1 MTAVE
6 LVHTA
11 LDLGVNL
18 VDTAEAY
25 ARGVSETIV
34 GRALEG
40 RRADAFLA
48 TKVTPTLPTADRV
61 EEHGRLSAMRLGV
74 DSIDLYQVHWP
85 NPAVPVS
92 ATMEGMRRL
101 QTAGLVRHVGVS
113 NFSAK
118 RWARAEAALG
128 SPVLSNQVQYS
139 LLHRRPD
146 QHNVPYAQAN
156 DRLIIAYSPLA
167 QGVLG
172 GRYDADHLPPGPA
185 RRNNPLCLPENL
197 ARATPLIQTLRRI
210 ASSHDA
216 TPAQVA
222 LAWLIA
228 KPNVVAIP
236 GASSV
241 EQLRHNVAAADLDLD
256 RRRARGAD
264 RSERRVPTARHP
276 PDRRRVRSQPAR
288 GLTIVR
294 PTAGQQPR
302 VAQEQE
308 AFVVDE
314 AVLEQPLGGG
324 RVGAVHDAARIAGD
338 HSWRDREEELVD
350 EPERRQR
357 PRERRTPLGDDHLP
371 GQRGH
376 HGGQVHHALA
386 DAEVRHTRGRGVG
399 VLRQHEG
406 RPTGIEE
413 PHVGRGL
420 GPGRDH
426 VDLQMRLRRWSVLF
440 RVDGADADEH
450 GISVVAQRAEH
461 RMVDAVAEPARQS
474 RHLARA
480 IRGSDHVQADE
491 RPVGRSVVGQCDM
504 AGHQLVGR
512 RAVLGVEDAHERT
525 LAGVRR

>member
-1 MTAVE
+1 MKHVEVAGVRVSAIGLGCWQFGSRDWGYGKTYGDVTAVE

-85 NPAVPVS
+85 NPVVPVS

-118 RWARAEAALG
+118 RWARAEATLG

-156 DRLIIAYSPLA
+156 DRLVIAYSPLA

-241 EQLRHNVAAADLDLD
+241 EQLRHNVAAADLDLAD
-256 RRRARGAD
+256 EELEELTGQSDAFEPLGIPQTAVAFARNRRAG
-264 RSERRVPTARHP
+264 
-276 PDRRRVRSQPAR
+276 
-288 GLTIVR
+288 
-294 PTAGQQPR
+294 
-302 VAQEQE
+302 
-308 AFVVDE
+308 
-314 AVLEQPLGGG
+314 
-324 RVGAVHDAARIAGD
+324 
-338 HSWRDREEELVD
+338 
-350 EPERRQR
+350 
-357 PRERRTPLGDDHLP
+357 
-371 GQRGH
+371 
-376 HGGQVHHALA
+376 
-386 DAEVRHTRGRGVG
+386 
-399 VLRQHEG
+399 
-406 RPTGIEE
+406 
-413 PHVGRGL
+413 
-420 GPGRDH
+420 
-426 VDLQMRLRRWSVLF
+426 
-440 RVDGADADEH
+440 
-450 GISVVAQRAEH
+450 
-461 RMVDAVAEPARQS
+461 
-474 RHLARA
+474 
-480 IRGSDHVQADE
+480 
-491 RPVGRSVVGQCDM
+491 
-504 AGHQLVGR
+504 
-512 RAVLGVEDAHERT
+512 
-525 LAGVRR
+525 